1 MILLL
6 RSGAGAFARC
16 HLVFVTPGQS
26 IESIVAH
33 ALLRAASA
41 LVPMPG
47 LPIGGGCGERPGGF
61 SNNIS
66 PLKCL

>member
-1 MILLL
+1 MP
-6 RSGAGAFARC
+6 
-16 HLVFVTPGQS
+16 LVFVTPGQS
-26 IESIVAH
+26 VESLVAH